1 MADRIKGITIEI
13 GGDTTQ
19 LSKALSGINKEISST
34 QSQLKDLERLLKMDP
49 QNVVLMEQKQRALT
63 KAIADTESKLRSL
76 QEAEKQ
82 VQAQFERGEVSQKQY
97 DALQREIEAT
107 EIKLGDLKEAEKQV
121 QAQLSKQKSTTT
133 YKSLQNEIKQT
144 ETELK
149 QLKQAQKDAQKAF
162 ENGEISER
170 AFKDLQSEIDK
181 TEQKLKDL
189 QNQAGKTMTEFGN
202 KVKSVGKGISSVGS
216 ALAPVS
222 AAAAGALG
230 VGLKVATDFEAEMS
244 NVKAI
249 TQANEQQFEQ
259 LRQVAIQ
266 LGADTKFSSSEVAN
280 AMTEMAKAGWDSQ
293 QIIDGMGGVL
303 DAAAASGEELGT
315 VSTIVA
321 DAITGFGLAASDSTR
336 VADLLTEAANGG
348 TISIADLGET
358 MKYVAPLGQSVGLSI
373 EDATTA
379 IEAMSMAGIKGSQAG
394 TSLRGFMLNLIK
406 PSDTVAAAMDKLGLS
421 ITDNSGNFKSLDQIL
436 REMRV
441 ALQGLSPEMQ
451 QNTVAAITGKEAYS
465 GIQAVL
471 NMTQQEYDAL
481 SESMRNSTGVADQTA
496 AVMQDNLQAKV
507 EQLGGAL
514 ESLAIVLA
522 DNIIP
527 WLTSV
532 IEKVTEWVESFSQMD
547 EGTQKFVLGLLAV
560 VAIAAPVLSAIGS
573 IVGGIGTLLTW
584 IPKIGPAFTAVQTLL
599 TGTVFPAISS
609 GITGLG
615 SVVSSVVSFIIA
627 NPITLII
634 AAIVALVA
642 LIATK
647 GDEIQAILQ
656 KVDDFL
662 QNIFVKDWTEVFGPT
677 LGGIMN
683 GAMQTIKDIWDGI
696 KKIFDGIID
705 FIRGVFTGDWER
717 AWKGVT
723 EIFEGVFGALEGIA
737 KAPIN
742 AIIGLLNGLI
752 GAINWAIDGLNSLSF
767 DVPDWVPGIGGESW
781 GFNIPSI
788 PDIPYLAK
796 GGILSRGSA
805 VVGEAGPELLT
816 LSGGRAIVQ
825 PLTGANARPPVTQT
839 NNFYGYKPRD
849 GEAAVRDLNR
859 RLGWVY

>member
-82 VQAQFERGEVSQKQY
+82 VQAQFERGEANQKQY

-121 QAQLSKQKSTTT
+121 QAQLSKQKSANS

-162 ENGEISER
+162 ENGEVSER

-181 TEQKLKDL
+181 TEQKLKSL
-189 QNQAGKTMTEFGN
+189 QNQADKTMAGFGN
-202 KVKSVGKGISSVGS
+202 KVKSVGQGISSVGS

-244 NVKAI
+244 NVKAV

-303 DAAAASGEELGT
+303 DAAAASGEDLGT

-321 DAITGFGLAASDSTR
+321 DAITGFGLAASDSTK

-373 EDATTA
+373 EDAATA
-379 IEAMSMAGIKGSQAG
+379 IEAMSMAGVKGSQAG

-406 PSDTVAAAMDKLGLS
+406 PSGTVAAAMDKLGLS

-481 SESMRNSTGVADQTA
+481 SESMRNSAGVADQTA

-532 IEKVTEWVESFSQMD
+532 IEKVTEWVQGFSQMD

-560 VAIAAPVLSAIGS
+560 VAVAAPVLSAIGS

-599 TGTVFPAISS
+599 TGTVFPAITNGFS
-609 GITGLG
+609 G
-615 SVVSSVVSFIIA
+615 VVSFFMA
-627 NPITLII
+627 NPLLAGVLLAVGAI
-634 AAIVALVA
+634 ALF
-642 LIATK
+642 
-647 GDEIQAILQ
+647 GDEIQAKLGELDEWLQ
-656 KVDDFL
+656 G
-662 QNIFVKDWTEVFGPT
+662 IFKTDMTEFFGPT

-683 GAMQTIKDIWDGI
+683 EGLKQIKEIWDNV
-696 KKIFDGIID
+696 KKVFDGVID
-705 FIRGVFTGDWER
+705 FIRGAFKGDWER

-796 GGILSRGSA
+796 GGILSKGSA
-805 VVGEAGPELLT
+805 IVGEAGPELLT

-825 PLTGANARPPVTQT
+825 PLTGSNARPQITQT
-839 NNFYGYKPRD
+839 NYFNGYQPRD
-849 GEAAVRDLNR
+849 GARAVRDLNR
-859 RLGWVY
+859 QLGWEY

>member
-189 QNQAGKTMTEFGN
+189 QNQADKTMAEFGN
-202 KVKSVGKGISSVGS
+202 KVKSAGQGIGSAGS

-222 AAAAGALG
+222 AAAAGVGIA
-230 VGLKVATDFEAEMS
+230 GLKVAADFEKGMS
-244 NVKAI
+244 EVKAV
-249 TQANEQQFEQ
+249 TGATEQEFEQ
-259 LRQVAIQ
+259 LRQKAID
-266 LGADTKFSSSEVAN
+266 LGASTSFSSQEVAA
-280 AMTEMAKAGWDSQ
+280 AMTEMAKAGWDTT
-293 QIIDGMGGVL
+293 QIISGMEGVL
-303 DAAAASGEELGT
+303 DAGAASGESLGT
-315 VSTIVA
+315 VSTIIA
-321 DAITGFGLAASDSTR
+321 DSITGFGLAASDSSR
-336 VADLLTEAANGG
+336 VADLLTQAANAG
-348 TISIADLGET
+348 TISISDLGET
-358 MKYVAPLGQSVGLSI
+358 MKYVAPLGQSMGFSI
-373 EDATTA
+373 EDVVTA
-379 IEAMSMAGIKGSQAG
+379 VTAMSQAGIKGEQAG
-394 TSLRGFMLNLIK
+394 TSLRAAMLNMAN
-406 PSDTVAAAMDKLGLS
+406 PTNEVAAAMDQLGLQ
-421 ITDNSGNFKSLDQIL
+421 IVDENGNFKSLKEILDQ
-436 REMRV
+436 MRT
-441 ALQGLSPEMQ
+441 GLAGYTEEEQ
-451 QNTVAAITGKEAYS
+451 AAILSTISGKSAYS
-465 GIQAVL
+465 GLQGAL
-471 NMTQQEYDAL
+471 NLTQQEYDAV
-481 SESMRNSTGVADQTA
+481 SEAMQNSNGVADETA
-496 AVMQDNLQAKV
+496 AVMQDNLGGAM

-514 ESLAIVLA
+514 ESLAISLSEE
-522 DNIIP
+522 IIP
-527 WLTSV
+527 WLTDF
-532 IEKVTEWVESFSQMD
+532 IQGLTEWVN
-547 EGTQKFVLGLLAV
+547 KFQELPQGVQDFILAFLG
-560 VAIAAPVLSAIGS
+560 I
-573 IVGGIGTLLTW
+573 T
-584 IPKIGPAFTAVQTLL
+584 
-599 TGTVFPAISS
+599 AISS
-609 GITGLG
+609 PILSTIGGITEGVG
-615 SVVSSVVSFIIA
+615 SIISAAPKISQAFGGVSTALSTNVFPKIMSGFKSVGSFLMA
-627 NPITLII
+627 NPWAAGI
-634 AAIVALVA
+634 AVCVGAIA
-642 LIATK
+642 IF
-647 GDEIQAILQ
+647 GDDIQAALGELDSWLQ
-656 KVDDFL
+656 GVFATDM
-662 QNIFVKDWTEVFGPT
+662 TEFFGPT

-683 GAMQTIKDIWDGI
+683 QSLEDLKTIWDGV
-696 KKIFDGIID
+696 KKVFDGIID

-717 AWKGVT
+717 AWKGIT

-825 PLTGANARPPVTQT
+825 PLTGSNARPQITQT
-839 NNFYGYKPRD
+839 NYFNGYQPRD
-849 GEAAVRDLNR
+849 GARAVRDLNR
-859 RLGWVY
+859 QLGWEY

>member
-19 LSKALSGINKEISST
+19 LSKALSGINKEITST

-49 QNVVLMEQKQRALT
+49 QNVVLMEQKQRALA

-170 AFKDLQSEIDK
+170 AFKDLRSEIDK

-189 QNQAGKTMTEFGN
+189 QNQAGKTMAEFGN
-202 KVKSVGKGISSVGS
+202 NVKSVGKGISSAGS

-222 AAAAGALG
+222 TAAAGVGIA
-230 VGLKVATDFEAEMS
+230 GLKVAADFEKGMS
-244 NVKAI
+244 EVKAV
-249 TQANEQQFEQ
+249 TGATEQEFEQ
-259 LRQVAIQ
+259 LREKAID
-266 LGADTKFSSSEVAN
+266 LGASTSFSSQEVVA

-293 QIIDGMGGVL
+293 QIISGMEGVL
-303 DAAAASGEELGT
+303 DAAAASGESLGT
-315 VSTIVA
+315 VSTIIA
-321 DAITGFGLAASDSTR
+321 DSITGFGLSASDSSR
-336 VADLLTEAANGG
+336 VADLMTQAANAG
-348 TISIADLGET
+348 TISISDLGET
-358 MKYVAPLGQSVGLSI
+358 MKYVAPLGQAMGFSI
-373 EDATTA
+373 EDVVTA
-379 IEAMSMAGIKGSQAG
+379 VTAMSQAGIKGEQAG
-394 TSLRGFMLNLIK
+394 TSLRAAMLNMAN
-406 PSDTVAAAMDKLGLS
+406 PTDEAAAAMDRLGLQV
-421 ITDNSGNFKSLDQIL
+421 TDENGNFKSLKEILDQ
-436 REMRV
+436 MR
-441 ALQGLSPEMQ
+441 AGLAGYTEEEQ
-451 QNTVAAITGKEAYS
+451 AAILSTISGKTAYS
-465 GIQAVL
+465 GLQGAL
-471 NMTQQEYDAL
+471 NLTQQEYDAV
-481 SESMRNSTGVADQTA
+481 SEAMQNSNGVAGETA
-496 AVMQDNLQAKV
+496 AVMQGNLNGAM

-514 ESLAIVLA
+514 ESLAIVFA
-522 DNIIP
+522 DDIIP
-527 WLTSV
+527 WLTDV
-532 IEKVTEWVESFSQMD
+532 IEKATEWVQGFGQMD
-547 EGTQKFVLGLLAV
+547 EGTQNLVLGLMGIT
-560 VAIAAPVLSAIGS
+560 AIASPVLSAIGGITQGVGS
-573 IVGGIGTLLTW
+573 IISVA
-584 IPKIGPAFTAVQTLL
+584 PKILQAFGGVSNALSTN
-599 TGTVFPAISS
+599 VFPKIMS
-609 GITGLG
+609 GFKSVG
-615 SVVSSVVSFIIA
+615 SFLMA
-627 NPITLII
+627 NPWATGI
-634 AAIVALVA
+634 AVCVGAIALF
-642 LIATK
+642 
-647 GDEIQAILQ
+647 GDDIQAALGELDSWLQ
-656 KVDDFL
+656 GVFATDM
-662 QNIFVKDWTEVFGPT
+662 TEFFGPT

-796 GGILSRGSA
+796 GGILSKGSA
-805 VVGEAGPELLT
+805 IVGEAGPELLT

-825 PLTGANARPPVTQT
+825 PLTGSNARPQITQT
-839 NNFYGYKPRD
+839 NYFNGYQPRD
-849 GEAAVRDLNR
+849 GARAVRDLNR
-859 RLGWVY
+859 QLGWEY

>member
-49 QNVVLMEQKQRALT
+49 QNVVLMEQKQRALA

-121 QAQLSKQKSTTT
+121 QAQLSKQKSTNS

-202 KVKSVGKGISSVGS
+202 NVKNVGDGFKDASRAI
-216 ALAPVS
+216 APVS
-222 AAAAGALG
+222 AAAAGVGIA
-230 VGLKVATDFEAEMS
+230 GLKVAADFEKGMS
-244 NVKAI
+244 EVKAV
-249 TQANEQQFEQ
+249 TGATEQEFEQ
-259 LRQVAIQ
+259 LRQKAID
-266 LGADTKFSSSEVAN
+266 LGASTSFSSQEVAA
-280 AMTEMAKAGWDSQ
+280 AMTEMAKAGWDTT
-293 QIIDGMGGVL
+293 QIISGMEGVL
-303 DAAAASGEELGT
+303 DAAAASGESLGT
-315 VSTIVA
+315 VSTIIA
-321 DAITGFGLAASDSTR
+321 DSITGFGLAASDSSR
-336 VADLLTEAANGG
+336 VADLLTQAANAG
-348 TISIADLGET
+348 TISISDLGET
-358 MKYVAPLGQSVGLSI
+358 MKYVAPLGQSMGFSI
-373 EDATTA
+373 EDVTTA
-379 IEAMSMAGIKGSQAG
+379 VTAMSMAGIKGEQAG
-394 TSLRGFMLNLIK
+394 TSLRAAMLNMAN
-406 PSDTVAAAMDKLGLS
+406 PTDEAAAAMDRLGLQ
-421 ITDNSGNFKSLDQIL
+421 IVDENGNFKSLKEILDQ
-436 REMRV
+436 MR
-441 ALQGLSPEMQ
+441 AGLAGYTQEEQ
-451 QNTVAAITGKEAYS
+451 AAILSTISGKTAYS
-465 GIQAVL
+465 GLQAVL
-471 NMTQQEYDAL
+471 NLTQQEYDAV
-481 SESMRNSTGVADQTA
+481 SASMQNSQGVADATA
-496 AVMQDNLQAKV
+496 AVMQNNLSGAL

-522 DNIIP
+522 ENVIP
-527 WLTSV
+527 WLTEVVRSA
-532 IEKVTEWVESFSQMD
+532 TGWVESFSQMD

-560 VAIAAPVLSAIGS
+560 VAVAAPVLSAIGS

-599 TGTVFPAISS
+599 SGTVFPAISS

-825 PLTGANARPPVTQT
+825 PLTGSNARPQITQT
-839 NNFYGYKPRD
+839 NYFNGYQPRD
-849 GEAAVRDLNR
+849 GARAVRDLNR
-859 RLGWVY
+859 QLGWEY

>member
-49 QNVVLMEQKQRALT
+49 QNVVLMEQKQRALA

-149 QLKQAQKDAQKAF
+149 QLKQAQKDTQKAF

-189 QNQAGKTMTEFGN
+189 QNQASKTMTEFGN
-202 KVKSVGKGISSVGS
+202 TVKNVGNGFKDASRAI
-216 ALAPVS
+216 APVS
-222 AAAAGALG
+222 ATAAGVGIA
-230 VGLKVATDFEAEMS
+230 GLKVAADFEKGMS
-244 NVKAI
+244 EVKAV
-249 TQANEQQFEQ
+249 TGATEQEFEQ
-259 LRQVAIQ
+259 LRQKAID
-266 LGADTKFSSSEVAN
+266 LGASTSFSSQEVAA
-280 AMTEMAKAGWDSQ
+280 AMTEMAKAGWDTT
-293 QIIDGMGGVL
+293 QINSGMEGVL
-303 DAAAASGEELGT
+303 DAAAASGESLGT
-315 VSTIVA
+315 VSTIIA
-321 DAITGFGLAASDSTR
+321 DSITGFGLAASDSSR
-336 VADLLTEAANGG
+336 VADLLTQAANAG
-348 TISIADLGET
+348 TISISDLGET
-358 MKYVAPLGQSVGLSI
+358 MKYVAPLGQSMGFSI
-373 EDATTA
+373 EDVVTA
-379 IEAMSMAGIKGSQAG
+379 VTAMSQAGIKGEQAG
-394 TSLRGFMLNLIK
+394 TSLRAAMLNMANPTK
-406 PSDTVAAAMDKLGLS
+406 EAAAAMDQLGLQVV
-421 ITDNSGNFKSLDQIL
+421 DENGNFKSLKEILDQ
-436 REMRV
+436 MR
-441 ALQGLSPEMQ
+441 AGLAGYTQEEQ
-451 QNTVAAITGKEAYS
+451 AAILSTISGTTAYS
-465 GIQAVL
+465 GLQGVL
-471 NMTQQEYDAL
+471 NLTQQEYDAV
-481 SESMRNSTGVADQTA
+481 SASMQNSQGVADATA
-496 AVMQDNLQAKV
+496 AVMQDNLSGAS

-522 DNIIP
+522 EDVIP
-527 WLTSV
+527 WLTEVIRSV
-532 IEKVTEWVESFSQMD
+532 TDWVENFSQMD
-547 EGTQKFVLGLLAV
+547 EGTQNFVLGLLAV
-560 VAIAAPVLSAIGS
+560 VAVAAPVLSAIGG

-599 TGTVFPAISS
+599 TGKVFPAIVN
-609 GITGLG
+609 GFKG
-615 SVVSSVVSFIIA
+615 VVSFFMA
-627 NPITLII
+627 NPLLLAVTLAVGAI
-634 AAIVALVA
+634 ALF
-642 LIATK
+642 

-696 KKIFDGIID
+696 KKFFDGIID

-723 EIFEGVFGALEGIA
+723 EIFEGAFGLLEGIA

-767 DVPDWVPGIGGESW
+767 DVPDWVPGIGGKSW

-825 PLTGANARPPVTQT
+825 PLTGSNARPQITQT
-839 NNFYGYKPRD
+839 NYFNGYQPRD
-849 GEAAVRDLNR
+849 GARAVRDLNR
-859 RLGWVY
+859 QLGWEY

>member
-34 QSQLKDLERLLKMDP
+34 QSQLKDLERLLKLDP

-121 QAQLSKQKSTTT
+121 QAQLSKQKSTNS

-181 TEQKLKDL
+181 TEQKLKSL
-189 QNQAGKTMTEFGN
+189 QNQADKTMAEFGN
-202 KVKSVGKGISSVGS
+202 KVKSVGQGISSVGS
-216 ALAPVS
+216 ALLPLS
-222 AAAAGALG
+222 AASAGALG
-230 VGLKVATDFEAEMS
+230 AGLKVATDFEAEMS

-280 AMTEMAKAGWDSQ
+280 AMAEMAKAGWDSQ

-406 PSDTVAAAMDKLGLS
+406 PSSTVAAAMDKLGLS
-421 ITDNSGNFKSLDQIL
+421 ITDSSGNFKSLDQIL
-436 REMRV
+436 REMRA

-532 IEKVTEWVESFSQMD
+532 IEKVTEWVQGFSQMD
-547 EGTQKFVLGLLAV
+547 EGTQKLVLGLMGIT
-560 VAIAAPVLSAIGS
+560 AIASPVLSAIGS
-573 IVGGIGTLLTW
+573 ITQGIGSIITVA
-584 IPKIGPAFTAVQTLL
+584 PKISQAFSAVSTAMTTNVLPKITSGFNAL
-599 TGTVFPAISS
+599 SS
-609 GITGLG
+609 FLM
-615 SVVSSVVSFIIA
+615 A
-627 NPITLII
+627 NPLAAGI
-634 AAIVALVA
+634 AVCVGAIA
-642 LIATK
+642 IF
-647 GDEIQAILQ
+647 GDDIQAALGELDSWLQ
-656 KVDDFL
+656 GVFATDM
-662 QNIFVKDWTEVFGPT
+662 TEFFGPT

-683 GAMQTIKDIWDGI
+683 QSLENLKTIWDGV
-696 KKIFDGIID
+696 KQVFDGIID

-717 AWKGVT
+717 AWNGIV

-737 KAPIN
+737 KGPIN
-742 AIIGLLNGLI
+742 GIISLLNLLI
-752 GAINWAIDGLNSLSF
+752 DAINWAIDGINSISF
-767 DVPDWVPGIGGESW
+767 DVPDWVPGIGGQTY
-781 GFNIPSI
+781 GFNIPNI
-788 PDIPYLAK
+788 PNIPYLAK

-825 PLTGANARPPVTQT
+825 PLTGGNASPQITQT
-839 NNFYGYKPRD
+839 NYFNGYQPRD
-849 GEAAVRDLNR
+849 GARAVRDLNR
-859 RLGWVY
+859 QLGWEY

>member
-121 QAQLSKQKSTTT
+121 QAQLSKQKSTNS

-170 AFKDLQSEIDK
+170 AFKDLQTEIDK

-202 KVKSVGKGISSVGS
+202 KFKNVGQGISSAGS

-222 AAAAGALG
+222 AVAAGALG
-230 VGLKVATDFEAEMS
+230 AGLKVSADFEKGMS
-244 NVKAI
+244 EVKAV
-249 TQANEQQFEQ
+249 TGATEQEFEQ
-259 LRQVAIQ
+259 LRQEAID
-266 LGADTKFSSSEVAN
+266 LGASTSFSSQEVAA

-293 QIIDGMGGVL
+293 QIISGMEGVL
-303 DAAAASGEELGT
+303 DASAASGESLGT
-315 VSTIVA
+315 VSTIIA
-321 DAITGFGLAASDSTR
+321 DSITGFGLAASDSSR
-336 VADLLTEAANGG
+336 VADLLTQAANAG
-348 TISIADLGET
+348 TISISDLGET
-358 MKYVAPLGQSVGLSI
+358 MKYVAPLGQAMGFSI
-373 EDATTA
+373 EDVVTA
-379 IEAMSMAGIKGSQAG
+379 VTAMSQAGIKGEQAG
-394 TSLRGFMLNLIK
+394 TSLRAAMLNMAN
-406 PSDTVAAAMDKLGLS
+406 PTDEVAAAMDQLGLQ
-421 ITDNSGNFKSLDQIL
+421 IVDENGNFKSLKEILDQ
-436 REMRV
+436 MR
-441 ALQGLSPEMQ
+441 AGLAGYTEEEQ
-451 QNTVAAITGKEAYS
+451 AAILSTISGKTAYS
-465 GIQAVL
+465 GLQGAL
-471 NMTQQEYDAL
+471 NLTQQEYDAV
-481 SESMRNSTGVADQTA
+481 SASMQNSQGAADATA
-496 AVMQDNLQAKV
+496 AVMQDNMAGAV
-507 EQLGGAL
+507 EQLIGAL
-514 ESLAIVLA
+514 ESLAITLSE
-522 DNIIP
+522 DIIP
-527 WLTSV
+527 WLTDFV
-532 IEKVTEWVESFSQMD
+532 QDLTEWVN
-547 EGTQKFVLGLLAV
+547 KFQELPQGVQDFILAFLGIT
-560 VAIAAPVLSAIGS
+560 AISSPVLSTIGG
-573 IVGGIGTLLTW
+573 IVDGIGTLLTW

-599 TGTVFPAISS
+599 TGTVLPKITS
-609 GITGLG
+609 GIKGVG
-615 SVVSSVVSFIIA
+615 SFLAA
-627 NPITLII
+627 NPWAAGI
-634 AAIVALVA
+634 AVCVGAIA
-642 LIATK
+642 IF
-647 GDEIQAILQ
+647 GDDIQAKLGELDSWLQ
-656 KVDDFL
+656 GVFATDM
-662 QNIFVKDWTEVFGPT
+662 TEFFGPT

-796 GGILSRGSA
+796 GGILSKGSA
-805 VVGEAGPELLT
+805 IVGEAGPELLT

>member
-82 VQAQFERGEVSQKQY
+82 VQSQFERGEVSQKQY

-144 ETELK
+144 EMELK

-189 QNQAGKTMTEFGN
+189 QNQVDKTMTEFGN
-202 KVKSVGKGISSVGS
+202 KVKDVGNGFKDASRAI
-216 ALAPVS
+216 APVS
-222 AAAAGALG
+222 AAAAGVGIA
-230 VGLKVATDFEAEMS
+230 GLKVAADFEKGMS
-244 NVKAI
+244 EVKAV
-249 TQANEQQFEQ
+249 TGATEQEFEQ
-259 LRQVAIQ
+259 LRQKAID
-266 LGADTKFSSSEVAN
+266 LGASTSFSSQEVAA

-293 QIIDGMGGVL
+293 QIISGMEGVL

-321 DAITGFGLAASDSTR
+321 DAITGFGLSAADSTR
-336 VADLLTEAANGG
+336 VADLFTQAANDG
-348 TISIADLGET
+348 TIDINDLGES
-358 MKYVAPLGQSVGLSI
+358 MKYVSPLGQTLGTSI

-379 IEAMSMAGIKGSQAG
+379 IEAMSKAGIKGEQAG
-394 TSLRGFMLNLIK
+394 TSLRGFLINLVK
-406 PSDTVAAAMDKLGLS
+406 PSNNAKLGMEKLGLEVS
-421 ITDNSGNFKSLDQIL
+421 NADGSFKSLDETFAQ
-436 REMRV
+436 MRIG
-441 ALQGLSPEMQ
+441 LQGMTEEEKA
-451 QNTVAAITGKEAYS
+451 NTLVLITGKEAYS

-496 AVMQDNLQAKV
+496 AVMQDNLSGAL

-522 DNIIP
+522 ENVIP
-527 WLTSV
+527 WLTEV
-532 IEKVTEWVESFSQMD
+532 IRSATGWVESFSQMD
-547 EGTQKFVLGLLAV
+547 EGTQKFVLGLMGV
-560 VAIAAPVLSAIGS
+560 VAVGAPVLSAIGN

-584 IPKIGPAFTAVQTLL
+584 IPKIGPAFTVVQTLL

-615 SVVSSVVSFIIA
+615 SVISSVVSFIIA
-627 NPITLII
+627 NPIALII
-634 AAIVALVA
+634 AAVVALVA

-662 QNIFVKDWTEVFGPT
+662 QSIFVKDWTEVFGPT
-677 LGGIMN
+677 LGNIMN

-723 EIFEGVFGALEGIA
+723 EIFEGVFGVLEGIA

-796 GGILSRGSA
+796 GGILSKGSA
-805 VVGEAGPELLT
+805 IVGEAGPELLT

-825 PLTGANARPPVTQT
+825 PLTGGNARPQITQT
-839 NNFYGYKPRD
+839 NYFNGYQPRD
-849 GEAAVRDLNR
+849 GARAVRDLNR
-859 RLGWVY
+859 QLGWEY

>member
-13 GGDTTQ
+13 GGDTTK
-19 LSKALSGINKEISST
+19 LSKALGDVNKEISDT
-34 QSQLKDLERLLKMDP
+34 QSQLKDINRLLKLDP
-49 QNVVLMEQKQRALT
+49 QNVVLLTQKQQALS
-63 KAIADTESKLRSL
+63 KAIEDTERKLKTL
-76 QEAEKQ
+76 ETAEKQ
-82 VQAQFERGEVSQKQY
+82 VQQQFAEGKISQEQY
-97 DALQREIEAT
+97 NALETEIEAT
-107 EIKLGDLKEAEKQV
+107 RISLESLKKTEKEVQSQLGSKKSDSGYLGLKQEIKETEQRLKELKEAEKQ
-121 QAQLSKQKSTTT
+121 AQDQFAK
-133 YKSLQNEIKQT
+133 
-144 ETELK
+144 
-149 QLKQAQKDAQKAF
+149 
-162 ENGEISER
+162 GEISQR
-170 AFKDLQSEIDK
+170 QYQDLQTEVKK
-181 TEQKLKDL
+181 TADELENLKKKANEAITAMGNKLKDV
-189 QNQAGKTMTEFGN
+189 GN
-202 KVKSVGKGISSVGS
+202 GFKDASRAI
-216 ALAPVS
+216 APVS
-222 AAAAGALG
+222 AAAAGVGIA
-230 VGLKVATDFEAEMS
+230 GLKVATDFEKGMS
-244 NVKAI
+244 EVKAV
-249 TQANEQQFEQ
+249 TGATEQEFEQ
-259 LRQVAIQ
+259 LRQKAID
-266 LGADTKFSSSEVAN
+266 LGASTSFSSQEVAA
-280 AMTEMAKAGWDSQ
+280 AMTKMAKAGWDTT
-293 QIIDGMGGVL
+293 QIISGMEGVL
-303 DAAAASGEELGT
+303 DAAAASGESLGT
-315 VSTIVA
+315 VSTIIA
-321 DAITGFGLAASDSTR
+321 DSITGFGLAASDSSR
-336 VADLLTEAANGG
+336 VADLLTQAANAG
-348 TISIADLGET
+348 TISISDLGET
-358 MKYVAPLGQSVGLSI
+358 MKYVAPLGQSMGFSI
-373 EDATTA
+373 EDVTTA
-379 IEAMSMAGIKGSQAG
+379 VTAMSMAGIKGEQAG
-394 TSLRGFMLNLIK
+394 TSLRAAMLNMAN
-406 PSDTVAAAMDKLGLS
+406 PTDEAAAAMDRLGLQ
-421 ITDNSGNFKSLDQIL
+421 IVDENGNFKSLKEILDQ
-436 REMRV
+436 MR
-441 ALQGLSPEMQ
+441 AGLAGYTQEEQ
-451 QNTVAAITGKEAYS
+451 AAILSTISGKTAYS
-465 GIQAVL
+465 GLQAVL
-471 NMTQQEYDAL
+471 NLTQQEYDAV
-481 SESMRNSTGVADQTA
+481 SASMQNSQGVADATA
-496 AVMQDNLQAKV
+496 AVMQDNLSGAL

-522 DNIIP
+522 ENVIP
-527 WLTSV
+527 WLTEVVRSA
-532 IEKVTEWVESFSQMD
+532 TGWVESFSQMD
-547 EGTQKFVLGLLAV
+547 EGTQKFVLGMLAV
-560 VAIAAPVLSAIGS
+560 VAVAAPVLSAIGS

>member
-13 GGDTTQ
+13 GGDATG
-19 LSKALSGINKEISST
+19 LSKALSGVNKEIRDT
-34 QSQLKDLERLLKMDP
+34 QSQLKDINRLLKLDP
-49 QNVVLMEQKQRALT
+49 QNVVLLTQKQQALS
-63 KAIADTESKLRSL
+63 KAIEDTERKLKAL
-76 QEAEKQ
+76 EAAEKQ
-82 VQAQFERGEVSQKQY
+82 VQQQFAEGKISQEQY
-97 DALQREIEAT
+97 NALEREIEET
-107 EIKLGDLKEAEKQV
+107 RISLESLKKTEKEVQSQLGSKKSDTGYSGLKQEIKETEQRLKELKEAEKQ
-121 QAQLSKQKSTTT
+121 AQDQFAK
-133 YKSLQNEIKQT
+133 
-144 ETELK
+144 
-149 QLKQAQKDAQKAF
+149 
-162 ENGEISER
+162 GEISQR
-170 AFKDLQSEIDK
+170 QYQDLQTEVKK
-181 TEQKLKDL
+181 TADELENLKKKANEAMTAMGNKLKDV
-189 QNQAGKTMTEFGN
+189 GN
-202 KVKSVGKGISSVGS
+202 GFKDASRAI
-216 ALAPVS
+216 APVS
-222 AAAAGALG
+222 AAAAGVGIA
-230 VGLKVATDFEAEMS
+230 GLKVAADFEKGMS
-244 NVKAI
+244 EVKAV
-249 TQANEQQFEQ
+249 TGATEQEFEQ
-259 LRQVAIQ
+259 LRQKAID
-266 LGADTKFSSSEVAN
+266 LGASTSFSSQEVAA

-293 QIIDGMGGVL
+293 QIINGMGGVL
-303 DAAAASGEELGT
+303 DAAAASGESLGT
-315 VSTIVA
+315 VSTIIA
-321 DAITGFGLAASDSTR
+321 DSITGFGLASSDSSR
-336 VADLLTEAANGG
+336 VADLLTQAANAG
-348 TISIADLGET
+348 TISISDLGET
-358 MKYVAPLGQSVGLSI
+358 MKYVAPLGQAMGFSI
-373 EDATTA
+373 EDVVTA
-379 IEAMSMAGIKGSQAG
+379 VTAMSQAGIKGEQAG
-394 TSLRGFMLNLIK
+394 TSLRAAMLNMAN
-406 PSDTVAAAMDKLGLS
+406 PTDEAAAAMDRLGLQV
-421 ITDNSGNFKSLDQIL
+421 TDENGNFKSLKEILDQ
-436 REMRV
+436 MR
-441 ALQGLSPEMQ
+441 AGLAGYTEEEQ
-451 QNTVAAITGKEAYS
+451 AAILSTISGKTAYS
-465 GIQAVL
+465 GLQGAL
-471 NMTQQEYDAL
+471 NLTQQEYDAV
-481 SESMRNSTGVADQTA
+481 SESMQNSKGVADETA
-496 AVMQDNLQAKV
+496 AVMQDNLSGAM

-522 DNIIP
+522 ENVIP
-527 WLTSV
+527 WLTEVVRSATGW
-532 IEKVTEWVESFSQMD
+532 IESFSQMD
-547 EGTQKFVLGLLAV
+547 EGTQNFVLGLLAV
-560 VAIAAPVLSAIGS
+560 VAVAAPVLSAIGS

-584 IPKIGPAFTAVQTLL
+584 IPKIGPAFTAVKTLL
-599 TGTVFPAISS
+599 TGKVFPAILS
-609 GITGLG
+609 GIKGLG

-634 AAIVALVA
+634 AAIVALVV